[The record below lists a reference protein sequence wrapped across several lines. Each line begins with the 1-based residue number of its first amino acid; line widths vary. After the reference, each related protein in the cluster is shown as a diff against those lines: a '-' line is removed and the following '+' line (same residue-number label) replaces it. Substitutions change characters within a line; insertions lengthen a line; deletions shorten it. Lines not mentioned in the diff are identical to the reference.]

1 MSVLLRTALAL
12 TLALVGAVVAVT
24 LRARGWPVVP
34 DLALIPVV
42 AVALSRGWVAGA
54 LTGLAAGWMVDLVPP
69 GGEPLGLTAVLYAV
83 AGSLAGR
90 GSRVGPVPGRW
101 VAIVLLAAAAVPA
114 VGGLLRA
121 AWLGRPVEAAPSLI
135 AVAATV
141 VVGLLVVPPFVR
153 LDRSERW
160 TG

>member
-1 MSVLLRTALAL
+1 MSVLVRTALAL
-12 TLALVGAVVAVT
+12 TLALVGAVLTVT

-121 AWLGRPVEAAPSLI
+121 AWLGRPVEAAPSLLT
-135 AVAATV
+135 VAATV

-153 LDRSERW
+153 LDRSEGW

>member
-1 MSVLLRTALAL
+1 MARLVRTVLAL
-12 TLALVGAVVAVT
+12 TLALLGAVAAAA

-42 AVALSRGWVAGA
+42 AVALSRGWLAGA

-69 GGEPLGLTAVLYAV
+69 GGEPLGVTAILYAV
-83 AGSLAGR
+83 AGSLAGL
-90 GSRVGPVPGRW
+90 GSRVGPVPARW

-114 VGGLLRA
+114 AGGLLRA
-121 AWLGRPVEAAPSLI
+121 AWLGRPIDIGPSLV

-153 LDRSERW
+153 LDRKEGW

>member
-1 MSVLLRTALAL
+1 MSVLVRTALAL
-12 TLALVGAVVAVT
+12 TLALVGAVLAVT

-121 AWLGRPVEAAPSLI
+121 AWLGRPVEAAPSLL

-153 LDRSERW
+153 LDRSEGW